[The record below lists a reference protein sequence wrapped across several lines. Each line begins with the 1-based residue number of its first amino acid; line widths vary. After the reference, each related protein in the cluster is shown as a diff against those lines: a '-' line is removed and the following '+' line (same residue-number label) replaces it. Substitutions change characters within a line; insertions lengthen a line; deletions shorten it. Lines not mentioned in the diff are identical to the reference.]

1 MAEKEHHIPRE
12 KIALIM
18 FFALLLLGAAFVGSY
33 FFMGRELNTTAT
45 VVDDA
50 TGNMQDY
57 ALVVFSGISDDRSKY
72 DETDIDS
79 NSGEDAYAA
88 GLGQDAAVA
97 LKEKLADAYLR
108 ANVNP
113 YLWKN
118 HVFVSEVREAYELK
132 GADVAT
138 IDLSNLSKYS
148 KPIVVDS
155 GSRKFG
161 IFSVK
166 SYLSRASL
174 KSHLATLK
182 AKGAQSV
189 ICITPNTSLLSSF
202 NGLDGVVSLS
212 ALTDEEKYGAN
223 GGTLLVESPA
233 KGNVGV
239 MLFSRSN
246 VTSYKTIKKL

>member
-1 MAEKEHHIPRE
+1 MAEKEHHISRE

-18 FFALLLLGAAFVGSY
+18 FFALLLLGGAFVGSY
-33 FFMGRELNTTAT
+33 FFMGREFNTTAT

-57 ALVVFSGISDDRSKY
+57 ALVVFSGINDDRSNI
-72 DETDIDS
+72 DETGIESKTGD
-79 NSGEDAYAA
+79 DAYAA
-88 GLGQDAAVA
+88 GLGESAAVA
-97 LKEKLADAYLR
+97 LKEKLANAYLR

-132 GADVAT
+132 GADVVT
-138 IDLSNLSKYS
+138 IDLSNLGKYS
-148 KPIVVDS
+148 KPIVIDT
-155 GSRKFG
+155 GRRKFG
-161 IFSVK
+161 IFSIT
-166 SYLSRASL
+166 SYLSRATL
-174 KSHLATLK
+174 KSDLATLR
-182 AKGAQSV
+182 AKGAQSI
-189 ICITPNTSLLSSF
+189 ICITPNASLLSSF
-202 NGLDGVVSLS
+202 NGLDAVVSLA

-223 GGTLLVESPA
+223 GATLLIESPA

-239 MLFSRSN
+239 VLFSRSN

>member
-1 MAEKEHHIPRE
+1 MEEKEHHIPRE
-12 KIALIM
+12 RIALIM
-18 FFALLLLGAAFVGSY
+18 FFALLLLGGAFVCSY
-33 FFMGRELNTTAT
+33 FFMGREFNTTAT

-57 ALVVFSGISDDRSKY
+57 ALVVFSGINDNMSKA
-72 DETDIDS
+72 DETDIKS
-79 NSGEDAYAA
+79 NTGEDAYAA

-138 IDLSNLSKYS
+138 IDLSNLNKYS
-148 KPIVVDS
+148 KSIVIDT
-155 GSRKFG
+155 GRRKFG
-161 IFSVK
+161 IFSVQ

-174 KSHLATLK
+174 KSDLAALK
-182 AKGAQSV
+182 AEGAQSI
-189 ICITPNTSLLSSF
+189 ICITLNTSLLSSF
-202 NGLDGVVSLS
+202 NGLDAVISLS
-212 ALTDEEKYGAN
+212 ALTDEEKYGTN
-223 GGTLLVESPA
+223 GATLLVESPA